1 MHPRVSVSAIKSPEL
16 CQGRTLQDY
25 TTDGFGYYCMAM
37 LLYIYMCTCLWL
49 LLHVLICSV
58 LPCSQL
64 QPAGQGAA
72 GQGSYLHRHTS
83 SLILKMSQ
91 DAAVPPLPAV
101 ANLV

>member
-1 MHPRVSVSAIKSPEL
+1 MHVS
-16 CQGRTLQDY
+16 TY
-25 TTDGFGYYCMAM
+25 
-37 LLYIYMCTCLWL
+37 
-49 LLHVLICSV
+49 CSV

-72 GQGSYLHRHTS
+72 GEGPSRQGSYLHRHTS

-101 ANLV
+101 ANLVCCSPLCCYLSSQALATLSA